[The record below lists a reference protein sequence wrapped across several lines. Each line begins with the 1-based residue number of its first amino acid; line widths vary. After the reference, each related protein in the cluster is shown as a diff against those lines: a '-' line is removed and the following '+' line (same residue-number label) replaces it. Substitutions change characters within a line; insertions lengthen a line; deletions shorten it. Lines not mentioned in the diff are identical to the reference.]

1 MPEEVSDQG
10 SRVVSR
16 LYMPQVALCSSP
28 LPPCALA
35 AKSTAERAGNPRGV
49 DYPRLR
55 YVRKSLP
62 MSSRCVGLV
71 RSMTKPSTA
80 PTTPG
85 NT

>member
-49 DYPRLR
+49 DYQSALWRVPG
-55 YVRKSLP
+55 VLP
-62 MSSRCVGLV
+62 PP
-71 RSMTKPSTA
+71 TPPS
-80 PTTPG
+80 
-85 NT
+85 